1 MKYDLFER
9 LFMATGLLVGFGLV
23 MMGIFGI
30 SFLEQIT
37 GNHSLHQGFI
47 DLGLIKINI
56 ILFYVIVAFVT
67 IGIFWFVGRLIDKA
81 VLSIW
86 GENTYSRIKVVVF
99 IVFSIL
105 FGGIG
110 AYIGF
115 ILSENLLLK
124 IGAALI
130 GLIGGVI
137 VAFNVV
143 EGKN

>member
-9 LFMATGLLVGFGLV
+9 LLMATGLLVGFGLV

-99 IVFSIL
+99 IIFSIL

-115 ILSENLLLK
+115 MLSENIFLK
-124 IGAALI
+124 IGGALI

-143 EGKN
+143 EGEN

>member
-1 MKYDLFER
+1 M
-9 LFMATGLLVGFGLV
+9 
-23 MMGIFGI
+23 
-30 SFLEQIT
+30 
-37 GNHSLHQGFI
+37 HQGFI
-47 DLGLIKINI
+47 DFGLIKINI

-99 IVFSIL
+99 IIFSIL

-115 ILSENLLLK
+115 MLSENIFLK
-124 IGAALI
+124 IGGALI

-143 EGKN
+143 EGEN